1 METKEYLMTQLNEI
15 EKWEKDQK
23 SVFFWEKIGRIPF
36 MILDKITP
44 KFIHDKIGVILD
56 ELSKYVN
63 AGGQYLVSVP
73 STLTRMSK
81 ELSIQ
86 ELTEV
91 EMVNQLSLEQMDR
104 VSNSFIASR
113 KQFAKVQGATTGF
126 GGMFTIAIDIPILLG
141 LTLKT
146 LQEIAI
152 SYGYD
157 PNDQLERV
165 FIIKCLQFTSAD
177 IVGKKAILEELT
189 NIEGKKAF
197 SQIEGW
203 REVFY
208 TYRDNMGWKKL
219 FQMVPIA
226 GLIFGAYVNKQAIED
241 VGEVGRML
249 YKKRRIMERLHDLK

>member
-1 METKEYLMTQLNEI
+1 MENKEYLMNQLKVI

-23 SVFFWEKIGRIPF
+23 NVFFWEKIGRIPF

-44 KFIHDKIGVILD
+44 KFIHEKIGLVLD

-63 AGGQYLVSVP
+63 VGGQYLVSVP
-73 STLTRMSK
+73 STLSKINK
-81 ELSIQ
+81 ELGIQ
-86 ELTEV
+86 EITDIEKVSELTI
-91 EMVNQLSLEQMDR
+91 EQMDHI
-104 VSNSFIASR
+104 SNYFIASR

-126 GGMFTIAIDIPILLG
+126 GGIFTLAIDVPILLG

-152 SYGYD
+152 SHGYD
-157 PNDQLERV
+157 PNDQEERV
-165 FIIKCLQFTSAD
+165 FIIKCLQFTSSD

-241 VGEVGRML
+241 VGGVGRML
-249 YKKRRIMERLHDLK
+249 YKKRRVIEKLNHVT

>member
-1 METKEYLMTQLNEI
+1 MENKEYLLEQLKEI

-23 SVFFWEKIGRIPF
+23 NLFFWEKIGRIPF

-44 KFIHDKIGVILD
+44 KFIHDKIGSILD

-73 STLTRMSK
+73 STLAKMSK
-81 ELSIQ
+81 EISVE
-86 ELTEV
+86 ELTELDHV
-91 EMVNQLSLEQMDR
+91 DQLSIEQMDKAASAF
-104 VSNSFIASR
+104 VLSR

-126 GGMFTIAIDIPILLG
+126 GGIFTLAIDVPILLG

-157 PNDQLERV
+157 PNDQEERI
-165 FIIKCLQFTSAD
+165 FIIKCLQFTSSD

-189 NIEGKKAF
+189 YVEGKKAF

-203 REVFY
+203 REVFF

-226 GLIFGAYVNKQAIED
+226 GLVFGAYVNKQAIED

-249 YKKRRIMERLHDLK
+249 YKKRKVMERMKSL

>member
-1 METKEYLMTQLNEI
+1 MENKEFLLQQLKEI
-15 EKWEKDQK
+15 EKWEKEQK
-23 SVFFWEKIGRIPF
+23 SLFFWEKIGRIPF

-44 KFIHDKIGVILD
+44 KFIHEKIGVVLD

-63 AGGQYLVSVP
+63 AGGQNLVSVP
-73 STLTRMSK
+73 TSLTKMSK
-81 ELSIQ
+81 ELGIEQ
-86 ELTEV
+86 LTDIENV
-91 EMVNQLSLEQMDR
+91 SQLSIEHMDKA
-104 VSNSFIASR
+104 SNAFITSR
-113 KQFAKVQGATTGF
+113 KQFATVQGATTGF
-126 GGMFTIAIDIPILLG
+126 GGIFTLAIDVPILLG

-157 PNDQLERV
+157 PNDQEERI
-165 FIIKCLQFTSAD
+165 FIIKCLQFTSSD

-189 NIEGKKAF
+189 NVEGKKGF
-197 SQIEGW
+197 SQMEGW

-226 GLIFGAYVNKQAIED
+226 GLIFGAYLNKQAIAD
-241 VGEVGRML
+241 VGEAGKML
-249 YKKRRIMERLHDLK
+249 YKKRRIIERLNEEK

>member
-1 METKEYLMTQLNEI
+1 MESKEILLQQLKEI

-23 SVFFWEKIGRIPF
+23 SLFFWEKIGRIPF

-44 KFIHDKIGVILD
+44 KFIHEKIGVVLD

-63 AGGQYLVSVP
+63 VGGQYLVSVP
-73 STLTRMSK
+73 SSLTKMSK
-81 ELSIQ
+81 QLEIE
-86 ELTEV
+86 ELTDIEN
-91 EMVNQLSLEQMDR
+91 VNQLSIEQMDKA
-104 VSNSFIASR
+104 SNAFITSR
-113 KQFAKVQGATTGF
+113 KQFATVQGATTGF
-126 GGMFTIAIDIPILLG
+126 GGIFTLAIDVPILLG

-157 PNDQLERV
+157 PNDQEERI
-165 FIIKCLQFTSAD
+165 FIIKCLQFTSSD

-189 NIEGKKAF
+189 NIEGKKGF

-226 GLIFGAYVNKQAIED
+226 GLIFGAYLNKQAISD
-241 VGEVGRML
+241 VGEAGKML
-249 YKKRRIMERLHDLK
+249 YKKRRIMERLNQEK